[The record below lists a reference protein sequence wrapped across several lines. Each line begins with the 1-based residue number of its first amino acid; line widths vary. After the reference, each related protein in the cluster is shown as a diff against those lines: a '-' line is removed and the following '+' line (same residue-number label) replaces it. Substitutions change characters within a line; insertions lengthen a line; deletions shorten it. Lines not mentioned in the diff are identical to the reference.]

1 MIDEQFD
8 DLNFIDPALEKLKD
22 NDFKRR
28 RIIMNGS
35 TTRLLNEIDYLKNKG
50 EKQRQLVDELGEALK
65 EATANRNY
73 HLKSSVKALESYRKA
88 RGK

>member
-8 DLNFIDPALEKLKD
+8 DLNFKDPALKKLKD

-28 RIIMNGS
+28 RIIMDGS

-50 EKQRQLVDELGEALK
+50 EKQRQLVDELVEELELLTDQEGPGGP
-65 EATANRNY
+65 Y
-73 HLKSSVKALESYRKA
+73 SMALESYRKA